1 MDGNKLASTLTIKD
15 SVDYLESEFL
25 KPLKD
30 TGGELMGIV
39 EAIKTKD
46 LKNVQIAETLDAI
59 NSKIEDYN
67 KKLETIINKSREQLD
82 TSSETI
88 AKNQAEIEANLNELV
103 Q

>member
-30 TGGELMGIV
+30 TGGELMEIV

-46 LKNVQIAETLDAI
+46 LKNVQIAETLDTI

-67 KKLETIINKSREQLD
+67 KKLEDIINKSREQLA

-103 Q
+103 